1 MIKWWR
7 CNLQVELLCTIGL
20 RSVLRVTRSVYR
32 SVRYIETPKI
42 VRGSVRA
49 LNEFKDIGG
58 TFTDVK
64 SSFDIIVENVD
75 LVRS

>member
-32 SVRYIETPKI
+32 CVWYIETLKI

-49 LNEFKDIGG
+49 LNEFKGIGIEY
-58 TFTDVK
+58 TDFK
-64 SSFDIIVENVD
+64 NIFDVVD
-75 LVRS
+75 QNINLVRS